1 MNRISTLI
9 FDFSLS
15 TSNYSD
21 LSCWDRDL
29 LIADYLMR
37 ANPAG
42 LRKIVAIVLPPK
54 KARGNR
60 DMIGKENA
68 VEEKYERKS
77 VSQMRRDRAIR
88 RTDERLGTGGKLRI
102 VKIIRQ
108 GEEKLPLRRGMKV
121 HVWTW
126 EGRWTEPYKKK
137 KNPEETRAPDA
148 ETGDGVAGPS
158 RPRTGSIP
166 RRPWVM
172 RSQMAVD
179 VTAGAAREVLD
190 LSDASDTD
198 EECDTWVI
206 PAKTAAGE
214 SAGPSMGFFSG

>member
-1 MNRISTLI
+1 
-9 FDFSLS
+9 
-15 TSNYSD
+15 
-21 LSCWDRDL
+21 
-29 LIADYLMR
+29 
-37 ANPAG
+37 
-42 LRKIVAIVLPPK
+42 
-54 KARGNR
+54 
-60 DMIGKENA
+60 MIGKENA

-148 ETGDGVAGPS
+148 ETGDGVEDG
-158 RPRTGSIP
+158 
-166 RRPWVM
+166 
-172 RSQMAVD
+172 VD
-179 VTAGAAREVLD
+179 SEKTLGY
-190 LSDASDTD
+190 
-198 EECDTWVI
+198 
-206 PAKTAAGE
+206 AKPDG
-214 SAGPSMGFFSG
+214 GGCYCWGC